1 VSLVGTVGATLL
13 TRPTSRDLLVTFY
26 RNVRPF
32 GFWGPIRQAARLS
45 DAERT
50 DPAESAG
57 LAILNTALGAV
68 AILGVYLAPMYLV
81 GHWHQEAAL
90 ALGTAAAAVVLLY
103 FTWYRTLPP
112 RRAAE
117 DSPAQT

>member
-1 VSLVGTVGATLL
+1 MLVM
-13 TRPTSRDLLVTFY
+13 FY

-32 GFWGPIRQAARLS
+32 GFWGPIRQAAALS

-50 DPAESAG
+50 DPAESPA

-68 AILGVYLAPMYLV
+68 AILGAYLAPMYLV
-81 GHWHQEAAL
+81 GHWHREAAL
-90 ALGTAAAAVVLLY
+90 AFGIAAAAVGLLY

-112 RRAAE
+112 RQAAE
-117 DSPAQT
+117 TPGPGT